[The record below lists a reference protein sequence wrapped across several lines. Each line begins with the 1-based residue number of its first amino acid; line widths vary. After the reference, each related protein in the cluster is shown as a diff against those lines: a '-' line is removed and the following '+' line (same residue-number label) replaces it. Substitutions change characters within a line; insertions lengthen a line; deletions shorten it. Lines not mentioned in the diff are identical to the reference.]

1 MNWTFFWYSLHNDDG
16 SILFLLVI
24 TILVVVFGVWYIIKL
39 VRKDPLKEYLE
50 SPEGKKETALEA
62 LHAKDERFKN
72 AEFFPCAKGYFI
84 TISKTGY
91 IGLSTKYDETEKVY
105 HITEINSYELI
116 KDGYHSVPNLSA
128 AYMGK
133 FMAGDAG
140 AIIGGLGFSS
150 NNINRLA
157 LSFSINDFDN
167 PLIEIEFID
176 GSVSTSS
183 YAYKLELSNINKIL
197 SLLNILQKE
206 HLKVEVNS
214 F

>member
-1 MNWTFFWYSLHNDDG
+1 MNWAIFKYSLERGDY
-16 SILFLLVI
+16 SIVILLLI
-24 TILVVVFGVWYIIKL
+24 AIVVAVFGVWYIVKL
-39 VRKDPLKEYLE
+39 VKRDPLKEYLE
-50 SPEGKKETALEA
+50 SPEGKKETTLEA
-62 LHAKDERFKN
+62 LHAKDERFRN

-91 IGLSTKYDETEKVY
+91 LGLSTKNDETEKVY

-128 AYMGK
+128 AYLGK
-133 FMAGDAG
+133 FFAGDAG
-140 AIIGGLGFSS
+140 AIIGGLGYSS

-157 LSFSINDFDN
+157 ISFSINDFDN

-176 GSVSTSS
+176 GSTSTSS
-183 YAYKLELSNINKIL
+183 YSYKLELSNINKIL

-206 HLKVEVNS
+206 YKKVE
-214 F
+214 

>member
-1 MNWTFFWYSLHNDDG
+1 MNWAIFKYSLERGDY
-16 SILFLLVI
+16 SIVILLLI
-24 TILVVVFGVWYIIKL
+24 AIVVAVFGVWYIVKL
-39 VRKDPLKEYLE
+39 VKRDPLKEYLE
-50 SPEGKKETALEA
+50 SPEGKKETTLEA

-91 IGLSTKYDETEKVY
+91 LGLSTKNDETEKVY

-128 AYMGK
+128 AYLGK
-133 FMAGDAG
+133 FFAGDAG
-140 AIIGGLGFSS
+140 AIIGGLGYSS

-157 LSFSINDFDN
+157 ISFSINDFDN

-176 GSVSTSS
+176 GSTSTSS
-183 YAYKLELSNINKIL
+183 YSYKLELSNINKIL

-206 HLKVEVNS
+206 YKKVE
-214 F
+214 

>member
-1 MNWTFFWYSLHNDDG
+1 MNWAIFKYSLERGDY
-16 SILFLLVI
+16 SIVILLLI
-24 TILVVVFGVWYIIKL
+24 AIVVAVFGVWYIVKL
-39 VRKDPLKEYLE
+39 VKRDPLKEYLE
-50 SPEGKKETALEA
+50 SPEGKKETTLEA

-91 IGLSTKYDETEKVY
+91 LGLSTKNDETEKVY

-128 AYMGK
+128 AYLGK
-133 FMAGDAG
+133 FFAGDAG
-140 AIIGGLGFSS
+140 AIIGGLGYSS

-157 LSFSINDFDN
+157 ISFSINDFDN

-176 GSVSTSS
+176 GSTSTSS
-183 YAYKLELSNINKIL
+183 YSYKLELSNINKIL
-197 SLLNILQKE
+197 SLLNILQIEYK
-206 HLKVEVNS
+206 KVE
-214 F
+214 